1 MVLRTTKSVDLFC
14 GVGGLTHGFVLEG
27 LPVVAGLDLDPACR
41 HAYEANNGAKFL
53 QRDISKVET
62 EELEGLFD
70 GAEFRI
76 LAGCAPCQPFSTYA
90 QRYESD
96 GREGKWGLMYHFA
109 RLAEGTRPDV
119 ITMENVPTVVKHE
132 VFHDF
137 VESLEEGGYHVWHG
151 VVDSAHY
158 GVPQMRRRMVL
169 LASRHAPIRMIE
181 PTHPR
186 PRTVK
191 EVIGRLP
198 PIKAGSRDESDPL
211 HAAASLSVKNLFR
224 IQHSKPGGTW
234 RDWPEMLIAD
244 CHKAS
249 TGKTYPGVY
258 GRMEWDKPAPTMTTQ
273 CYGFGNGRF
282 GHPEQDRAISLREAA
297 IIQSFPQ
304 DYAFLMQGE
313 KVNFSTLGRLIGNA
327 VPVDLGRAIARS
339 IKAHFAELDSDR
351 QPNH

>member
-62 EELEGLFD
+62 QELEDLFS
-70 GAEFRI
+70 GAERRI

-137 VESLEEGGYHVWHG
+137 VKSLEDGGYHVWYG
-151 VVDSAHY
+151 VVDSAQY

-169 LASRHAPIRMIE
+169 LASLHAPILL
-181 PTHPR
+181 T
-186 PRTVK
+186 
-191 EVIGRLP
+191 
-198 PIKAGSRDESDPL
+198 
-211 HAAASLSVKNLFR
+211 
-224 IQHSKPGGTW
+224 
-234 RDWPEMLIAD
+234 
-244 CHKAS
+244 
-249 TGKTYPGVY
+249 
-258 GRMEWDKPAPTMTTQ
+258 
-273 CYGFGNGRF
+273 
-282 GHPEQDRAISLREAA
+282 
-297 IIQSFPQ
+297 
-304 DYAFLMQGE
+304 
-313 KVNFSTLGRLIGNA
+313 
-327 VPVDLGRAIARS
+327 PV
-339 IKAHFAELDSDR
+339 
-351 QPNH
+351 QN